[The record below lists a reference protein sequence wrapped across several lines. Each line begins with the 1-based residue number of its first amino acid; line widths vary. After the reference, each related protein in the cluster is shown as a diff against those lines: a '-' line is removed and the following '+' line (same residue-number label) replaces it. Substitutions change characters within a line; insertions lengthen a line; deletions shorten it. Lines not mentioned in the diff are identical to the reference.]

1 VFRYLFQTTV
11 ELYTVVDYLIR
22 ICVSWCLWRKGE
34 GYKASLLN
42 SCSGIQS
49 IATWTLTSGD
59 VLKED
64 FINVSWA
71 TYQACGLTRRAHT
84 ICNFWCCGCS
94 FKLPCDVQRLSPV
107 TGLAQH
113 VPTADDR
120 GWPCHSTTEVISY
133 VCSETENSQCR
144 HCHQVCYDSNC
155 IRFFCLKCEAC
166 LNRNRC
172 RR

>member
-94 FKLPCDVQRLSPV
+94 SKLLCDVQRLSPV

-120 GWPCHSTTEVISY
+120 GCGHVILPPRWLVMYAPRRKTPNAGIVTKYAMIAIASG
-133 VCSETENSQCR
+133 
-144 HCHQVCYDSNC
+144 
-155 IRFFCLKCEAC
+155 FFA
-166 LNRNRC
+166 
-172 RR
+172 